1 MHPVTSTSGFV
12 GLFDNCTACPAFTAC
27 GGARTAPCGCAWKA
41 ASGFRHKCS
50 VCPLVCRDRRE
61 PGPNGSEYRFE
72 NYLAEGRFLEQL
84 AVQQRKQ
91 ELFPLYVPLLTQFNQ
106 KYQTL
111 PVRWA
116 AASVNT
122 LLNSPKHLSAT
133 LKKSFNSETSARQ
146 FLSIKDGCDLWAIFN
161 GKDSQLES
169 MWGMGRAER
178 SEMFSHLNDI
188 GFSLAT
194 SATFSIS
201 DLTHRRTPMPQAHN
215 VVMQTRHHQVSHEL
229 QTAGLNS
236 VPNIYWR
243 DGERTDIHR
252 WARWLVE
259 NPDVQTISRD
269 FTSTRR
275 LPTALAKMNEL
286 MQLLELAERT
296 FHIIIVGT
304 GVISA
309 PKLMQ
314 TLNRKG
320 HTATIVTS
328 APIYDAGKCAV
339 RYEFDDTES
348 GIIKIKDGDTPRSE
362 LILNNMQIFEQMLIN
377 GVNQEIGTNKFLRNI
392 L

>member
-1 MHPVTSTSGFV
+1 MPPVTSTSGFA

-61 PGPNGSEYRFE
+61 PGPNGNEYRFE
-72 NYLAEGRFLEQL
+72 NYLAEGRFFEHLT
-84 AVQQRKQ
+84 VQQTKHK
-91 ELFPLYVPLLTQFNQ
+91 LFPLYVPLLTHFNK
-106 KYQTL
+106 KYQKL
-111 PVRWA
+111 PIRWA
-116 AASVNT
+116 AANVNT
-122 LLNSPKHLSAT
+122 MLNSRKRMGAALKGSFDSEAT
-133 LKKSFNSETSARQ
+133 TRQ
-146 FLSIKDGCDLWAIFN
+146 FLSVDDECNLWAIFN
-161 GKDSQLES
+161 GKDHQLES
-169 MWGMGRAER
+169 LWGMGPAER
-178 SEMFSHLNDI
+178 SDMFDHLNEI

-201 DLTHRRTPMPQAHN
+201 DLTHRKTPIPQAHN
-215 VVMQTRHHQVSHEL
+215 VVMQTRHNQVSHEL
-229 QTAGLNS
+229 QNAGLNS
-236 VPNIYWR
+236 IPNIYWR
-243 DGERTDIHR
+243 DGERNDIDR
-252 WARWLVE
+252 WVRWLIA

-286 MQLLELAERT
+286 MQLLELTGRS

-320 HTATIVTS
+320 HTGTIVTS

-339 RYEFDDTES
+339 RYEFDDTGS

-362 LILNNMQIFEQMLIN
+362 LILNNMQLFEQMLSD
-377 GVNQEIGTNKFLRNI
+377 GVTQEIGTNKFLRNI